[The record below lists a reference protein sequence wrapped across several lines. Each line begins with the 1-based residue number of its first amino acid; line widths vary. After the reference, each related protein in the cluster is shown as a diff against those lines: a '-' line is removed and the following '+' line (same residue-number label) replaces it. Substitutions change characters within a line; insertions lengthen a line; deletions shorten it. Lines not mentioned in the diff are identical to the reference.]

1 MSKKQRDTNR
11 TARAAAVRREQASR
25 ERNRRILLTV
35 VVLVVLAV
43 IVTAGVLIGSSGSS
57 PSQAGASASAS
68 KVDARA
74 DGQALVIGTNP
85 DAPKVVVY
93 EDFLCPYCREFESA
107 SRSTLRDAAE
117 KGKVVVEYRPFHLL
131 QDDYSTEALTAW
143 AGVLQKGTPAQAL
156 KFHDLLYE
164 NQPYES
170 DTNKPGLDDLVK
182 LDEKAGVSKSS
193 VTDAMRQDNT
203 AFVDAADAAATKAD
217 VQGTPTVLFDGKP
230 LVGSPT
236 QLADTVKQRLG
247 L

>member
-1 MSKKQRDTNR
+1 MSKKQRETNR
-11 TARAAAVRREQASR
+11 AERAAAVRREQASQ
-25 ERNRRILLTV
+25 ERRRRIVLTA

-43 IVTAGVLIGSSGSS
+43 IVTAGVLIGAGGSS
-57 PSQAGASASAS
+57 PSAAGVSAS
-68 KVDARA
+68 KVGAKA

-93 EDFLCPYCREFESA
+93 EDFLCPYCREFESS
-107 SRSTLRDAAE
+107 SRATLRDAAE
-117 KGKVVVEYRPFHLL
+117 QGKAVVEYRPFHLL

-143 AGVLQKGTPAQAL
+143 AAVLQKGTPAQAL

-170 DTNKPGLDDLVK
+170 DTNKPSVDELVDLAK
-182 LDEKAGVSKSS
+182 KAGVEDSS
-193 VTDAMRQDNT
+193 VLDSMRDSDQ
-203 AFVDAADAAATKAD
+203 AFVDAADKAATDAG
-217 VQGTPTVLFDGKP
+217 VSGTPTVLYDGKP
-230 LVGSPT
+230 LVGSPS

>member
-25 ERNRRILLTV
+25 ERNRRILLTA

-43 IVTAGVLIGSSGSS
+43 VVTAGVLIGSSGSS
-57 PSQAGASASAS
+57 PSQAGASAS
-68 KVDARA
+68 KVGARA

-131 QDDYSTEALTAW
+131 QDDYSTEALSAW

-156 KFHDLLYE
+156 EFHDLLYE

-170 DTNKPGLDDLVK
+170 DTNKPDLDDLVK
-182 LDEKAGVSKSS
+182 LAKKAGVTESS

-203 AFVDAADAAATKAD
+203 TFVDAADAAATKAQ

-230 LVGSPT
+230 LVGSPS

-247 L
+247 Q

>member
-1 MSKKQRDTNR
+1 MSKKQRDSNR
-11 TARAAAVRREQASR
+11 TARAAAVRREQATR
-25 ERNRRILLTV
+25 ERRRRIVLTA

-43 IVTAGVLIGSSGSS
+43 IVAGGVLIGNRGSS
-57 PSQAGASASAS
+57 PAQAGASSGQAG
-68 KVDARA
+68 ARA

-182 LDEKAGVSKSS
+182 LAEKAGVSKSS

-203 AFVDAADAAATKAD
+203 AFVDAADATATKAD